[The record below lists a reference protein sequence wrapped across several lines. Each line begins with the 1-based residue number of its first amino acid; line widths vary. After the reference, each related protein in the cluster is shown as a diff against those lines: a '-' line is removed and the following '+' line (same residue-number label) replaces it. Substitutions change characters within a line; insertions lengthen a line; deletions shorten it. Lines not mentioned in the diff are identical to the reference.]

1 MTKPAGDRSDAR
13 AIVILGGGT
22 AGWIAAC
29 LIAHRW
35 PEARVTLVESPDIGI
50 VGVGEGSTPQLKG
63 FFDRIGVDEA
73 EWMPACDATYKLGID
88 FAGWSDRSGSERYF
102 HPFPTAID
110 SHTAASF
117 FYNTRARRT
126 GRDVVAHP
134 DRFLLPARLAADAR
148 APQPDEGFPFEVSY
162 GYHFDA
168 YKVGAFLAGH
178 AVGKLGVNHLQRRV
192 ERVVC
197 APNGGITALVC
208 DDGDQLSGDFFLDSS
223 GFRSVLFER
232 ALGVPFVS
240 YADSLF
246 NDRAVVLPTPR
257 DPAEPLPS
265 QTRATALSAG
275 WAWDI
280 PLTSR
285 TGNGYVYS
293 SRHLTADQAEAELR
307 AHLGVGT
314 AGTARHLTMRVGR
327 VAESWSHNALAVGLA
342 QGFLE
347 PLEATALHLV
357 IATVEAFLDAVDAH
371 GFTEAARAP
380 FNARIA
386 ARYDGVRDY
395 IVAHYRLNQRH
406 ADPHGYWAA
415 ARAVEPSDTLK
426 RVMSAWFTGAD
437 LAAEID
443 QLGIDRYYNAVSWHC
458 LFAGYGTF
466 PEDARLVPP
475 GPDIDRIDMARID
488 DFLRRCALN
497 FHPHNTRLPRP
508 IA

>member
-1 MTKPAGDRSDAR
+1 MTSPAGDRSDAK

-35 PEARVTLVESPDIGI
+35 PDARVTLVESPDIGI

-88 FAGWSDRSGSERYF
+88 FAGWSDRAGFERYF
-102 HPFPTAID
+102 HPFPTALD
-110 SHTAASF
+110 SHTAGSF

-134 DRFLLPARLAADAR
+134 DRFLLPARLAADAL
-148 APQPDEGFPFEVSY
+148 APQPDERFPFEVSY

-168 YKVGAFLAGH
+168 YKVGAFLAQH
-178 AVGKLGVNHLQRRV
+178 AVGKLGVTHLQRRV
-192 ERVVC
+192 THVDRR
-197 APNGGITALVC
+197 ADGGIAALVC
-208 DDGDQLSGDFFLDSS
+208 DDGASIPGDLFVDSS
-223 GFRSVLFER
+223 GFRSVLFEQT
-232 ALGVPFVS
+232 LGVRFVS

-257 DPAEPLPS
+257 DPAAPVPS

-293 SRHLTADQAEAELR
+293 SRYLTPEQAEAELR
-307 AHLGVGT
+307 AHLGVGA

-357 IATVEAFLDAVDAH
+357 IATVEAFLDAVDAD

-406 ADPHGYWAA
+406 SDPHGYWAA
-415 ARAVEPSDTLK
+415 ARSVEPSDMLK

-437 LAAEID
+437 LVAEID
-443 QLGIDRYYNAVSWHC
+443 RLDIARYYNAISWHC
-458 LFAGYGTF
+458 LLAGYGTF
-466 PEDARLVPP
+466 PEDARLVAP
-475 GPDIDRIDMARID
+475 GPEIDRIDMDRID

-497 FHPHNTRLPRP
+497 FPPHHARLPRP

>member
-1 MTKPAGDRSDAR
+1 MTQPEVDQ

-35 PEARVTLVESPDIGI
+35 PDARVTLVESPEIGI
-50 VGVGEGSTPQLKG
+50 VGVGEGSTPQLKAL
-63 FFDRIGVDEA
+63 FDQLGISEA
-73 EWMPACDATYKLGID
+73 EWMPACDATYKLGIG
-88 FAGWSDRSGSERYF
+88 FEGWSDRPGFDRYF
-102 HPFPTAID
+102 HAFPTALD
-110 SHTAASF
+110 RHTADAF

-134 DRFLLPARLAADAR
+134 DRFLLPARLADAAC
-148 APQPDEGFPFEVSY
+148 APQPDGNFPFEISY

-168 YKVGAFLAGH
+168 YKVGAFLARH
-178 AVGKLGVNHLQRRV
+178 AVEKRGVMHLQRRV
-192 ERVVC
+192 TGVER
-197 APNGGITALVC
+197 ATDGGITALLC
-208 DDGDQLSGDFFLDSS
+208 EDGAPVAGDLFVDSS
-223 GFRSVLFER
+223 GFRSVLFEQT
-232 ALGVPFVS
+232 LGVPFVR
-240 YADSLF
+240 YADTLF
-246 NDRAVVLPTPR
+246 NDAAVVLPTPR
-257 DPAEPLPS
+257 DPAAPLAS

-275 WAWDI
+275 WVWDI
-280 PLTSR
+280 PLTTRS
-285 TGNGYVYS
+285 GNGYVYS
-293 SRHLTADQAEAELR
+293 SRHISPEQAETELR
-307 AHLGVGT
+307 AHLGG
-314 AGTARHLTMRVGR
+314 GDDGSTARHLTMRVGR

-357 IATVEAFLDAVDAH
+357 IATVEAFLDAVDAD
-371 GFTEAARAP
+371 GFTAKARTP

-406 ADPHGYWAA
+406 DDPHGYWAA

-426 RVMSAWFTGAD
+426 RVMSAWFTGGD
-437 LAAEID
+437 LAAEIERLD
-443 QLGIDRYYNAVSWHC
+443 LGRYYSAISWHC

-466 PEDARLVPP
+466 PEDARLVAP

-488 DFLRRCALN
+488 DFLSRCARN
-497 FHPHNTRLPRP
+497 FQPHQTHLPR
-508 IA
+508 